1 MGWGMKHSKM
11 MRWKGGKD
19 GESALHA
26 EWKNSGGWSMKGALF
41 TLAGL
46 AQNPRGRGGRKQR
59 QLRSRDVMGAPAN
72 CAGRAGRIGQP
83 QAGAA
88 ASVEGWRW
96 PGQLAYP
103 EDT

>member
-1 MGWGMKHSKM
+1 MGWGMKHLKM

-19 GESALHA
+19 GESALHT

-46 AQNPRGRGGRKQR
+46 AQNPGGRGAQAKTAEEQR
-59 QLRSRDVMGAPAN
+59 CDGAPAN

-83 QAGAA
+83 KAGAA
-88 ASVEGWRW
+88 ASVKGWRR
-96 PGQLAYP
+96 PGQLACP